1 LDEVISGGSIKDGG
15 TGMIDMNEFDDD
27 MSPLRKRIV
36 IDITLGYLH
45 GVQEMMIEEAL
56 SMSDMAESKTVIE
69 HIRGLK

>member
-1 LDEVISGGSIKDGG
+1 
-15 TGMIDMNEFDDD
+15 MNEFDDD

-36 IDITLGYLH
+36 IDITLSYLH